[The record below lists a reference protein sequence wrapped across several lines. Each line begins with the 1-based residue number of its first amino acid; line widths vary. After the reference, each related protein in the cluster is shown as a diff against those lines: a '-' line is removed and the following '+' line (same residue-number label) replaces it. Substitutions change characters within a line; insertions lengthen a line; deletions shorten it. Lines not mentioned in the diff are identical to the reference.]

1 MKDII
6 IGRQIWMNVNLEV
19 ETFRNGDL
27 IPEANTDEKWKQA
40 GINGKPVW
48 CYYNYDSRNGA
59 KYGKPKYTITIT

>member
-40 GINGKPVW
+40 GINGKPAW